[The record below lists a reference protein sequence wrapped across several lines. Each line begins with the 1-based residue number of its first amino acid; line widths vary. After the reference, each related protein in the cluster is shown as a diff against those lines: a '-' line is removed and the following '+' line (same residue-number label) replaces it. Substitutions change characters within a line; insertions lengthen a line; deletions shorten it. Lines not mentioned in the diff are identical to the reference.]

1 LKGTIKYLEFINFMF
16 NENCIERFQDRVKE
30 YPDAEAYFK
39 KNKEFL
45 KKKFLE
51 QNKF

>member
-1 LKGTIKYLEFINFMF
+1 MF

-30 YPDAEAYFK
+30 YPDVEAYFK

-45 KKKFLE
+45 KQEYKKRGE
-51 QNKF
+51 K